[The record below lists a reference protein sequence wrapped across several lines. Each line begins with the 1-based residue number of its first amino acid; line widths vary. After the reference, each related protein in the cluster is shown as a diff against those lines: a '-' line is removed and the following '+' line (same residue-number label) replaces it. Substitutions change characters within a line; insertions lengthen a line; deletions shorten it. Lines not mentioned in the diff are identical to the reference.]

1 MRHPIGTGVR
11 ARVVA
16 AVAVAVVCA
25 IGATACSSD
34 TPGPTAASSSSEN
47 VYESDREQGVLA
59 TLGALARAERS
70 GDVSAATGLV
80 DPAATPDFRASIAR
94 TARAFAAVGIGTL
107 DYRVQRDTGDGDAS
121 GELGDSGQL
130 GELTVPAA
138 LQQRLDAQGSS
149 DSWVVPVA
157 LRYQFAGVDQAPT
170 TVLRPMVMARYDDRW
185 TVVGD
190 AGPLLGTGTV
200 RPQFWDFPDVRA
212 QRVST
217 GGGTSVV
224 LDYPGSRGLG
234 DRIRAA
240 LPGAVG
246 AVTAFWGGQWPRRA
260 VVIATDSTSAFAGL
274 ARAQGD
280 TASAAAATVS
290 GDDTGS
296 SALGQR
302 VVFTPNAVQDLP
314 GPALDVVL
322 RHELTHVAARPRTA
336 DSAPKWLTEGVAE
349 YVGRRGTY
357 RVFADAAP
365 DLADRVRAG
374 QLPSALP
381 DDAAFDVSGPD
392 ARVAYQTAWSFAAFA
407 AEAYSPQR
415 LRALY
420 LRLAGGPS
428 TTQAQ
433 SDAMSAT
440 LGAPGDAVLDRWRTW
455 LTAAVA
461 R

>member
-1 MRHPIGTGVR
+1 MIAAVSV
-11 ARVVA
+11 AVVA
-16 AVAVAVVCA
+16 ALGSA
-25 IGATACSSD
+25 ACGSD
-34 TPGPTAASSSSEN
+34 TAGPPAPSSSSQN
-47 VYESDREQGVLA
+47 VYESEREQGVLA
-59 TLGALARAERS
+59 TLGALARAERT
-70 GDVSAATGLV
+70 GDVAAATALV
-80 DPAATPDFRASIAR
+80 DPSATADFRASIAR
-94 TARAFAAVGIGTL
+94 TTRAFAAVGVGTL
-107 DYRVQRDTGDGDAS
+107 DFRVQRDAGQGDLYGQLGDG
-121 GELGDSGQL
+121 GQL
-130 GELTVPAA
+130 GELPVPAA
-138 LQQRLDAQGSS
+138 VQQRLDAQGSS
-149 DSWVVPVA
+149 DSWVVPSV
-157 LRYQFAGVDQAPT
+157 LRYQFQGVDEAPT
-170 TVLRPMVMARYDDRW
+170 TVQRPLVMARYGDRW

-190 AGPLLGTGTV
+190 AGPLLGSGAP
-200 RPQFWDFPDVRA
+200 RAQFWDFPDVRA
-212 QRVST
+212 NRVST

-246 AVTAFWGGQWPRRA
+246 AVTAFWGAQWPRRA
-260 VVIATDSTSAFAGL
+260 VVIATDSTAAFGGL
-274 ARAQGD
+274 ARTQGD

-290 GDDTGS
+290 GDDSGS

-302 VVFTPNAVQDLP
+302 VVFTPGAIGDLP

-322 RHELTHVAARPRTA
+322 RHELTHVAARPRTS

-357 RVFADAAP
+357 RVLADAAP

-374 QLPSALP
+374 QVPTALP
-381 DDAAFDVSGPD
+381 DDAAFDVAGPD

-407 AEAYSPQR
+407 AEAYTPQR

-428 TTQAQ
+428 TAQAQ
-433 SDAMSAT
+433 SDAMSAA
-440 LGAPGDAVLDRWRTW
+440 LGAPGDAVVDRWRAW